1 MSKTAVRH
9 THLRSSLDY
18 PYQTLITFTLKYCH
32 SDEMIKLEI
41 PEDML
46 KNVDIRDLS
55 QLEEIFKIGIRQMK
69 IEKALHSYKEGKISI
84 AKAAELADIPL
95 SEMMM
100 QASAR
105 GLKPLY
111 DRKMVEEEMR

>member
-1 MSKTAVRH
+1 
-9 THLRSSLDY
+9 
-18 PYQTLITFTLKYCH
+18 
-32 SDEMIKLEI
+32 MINLEI

-46 KNVDIRDLS
+46 KDIDIKDPA
-55 QLEEIFKIGIRQMK
+55 QLEEILRMGIKQMK
-69 IEKALHSYKEGKISI
+69 IEKALQSYKEGDISM

-105 GLKPLY
+105 GLKPLF
-111 DRKMVEEEMR
+111 DKKMIEEETE

>member
-1 MSKTAVRH
+1 
-9 THLRSSLDY
+9 
-18 PYQTLITFTLKYCH
+18 
-32 SDEMIKLEI
+32 MIKLEI
-41 PEDML
+41 PEDIF
-46 KNVDIRDLS
+46 KDVDIKDPS
-55 QLEEIFKIGIRQMK
+55 QIEEILRIGIKQMK

-84 AKAAELADIPL
+84 AKAAELADISL

-111 DRKMVEEEMR
+111 DKKMVEEETQ

>member
-1 MSKTAVRH
+1 MG
-9 THLRSSLDY
+9 LLDGILERRIIKY
-18 PYQTLITFTLKYCH
+18 HKQILITMYLHITIVN
-32 SDEMIKLEI
+32 MIKLEI

-46 KNVDIRDLS
+46 KNFDIKDTT
-55 QLEEIFKIGIRQMK
+55 QLKQIIKMGIKQMR
-69 IEKALHSYKEGKISI
+69 IEKALQSYEKGKISL
-84 AKAAELADIPL
+84 AKAAELADIQL

-111 DRKMVEEEMR
+111 DKKIKEEEMQ

>member
-1 MSKTAVRH
+1 
-9 THLRSSLDY
+9 
-18 PYQTLITFTLKYCH
+18 
-32 SDEMIKLEI
+32 MINLEI

-46 KNVDIRDLS
+46 KDVDIKDLS
-55 QLEEIFKIGIRQMK
+55 QLEEILRMGIKQMK
-69 IEKALHSYKEGKISI
+69 IEKALQSYKEGDISM

-105 GLKPLY
+105 GLKPLF
-111 DRKMVEEEMR
+111 DKKMIEEETE